1 MTCLEKNQLHRT
13 SFLSSQPQ
21 QYNANSR
28 QSAQLHGCLQ
38 THRIINRVYQTR
50 KYILAGCITLL
61 FLTAGLGSAK
71 SASHELTDVSAKNT
85 FEIYRSRGCLTE
97 DQIDFG
103 REIIRGLNYN
113 AQRAFR
119 RICLLPGIDFASS
132 RKSWSVLLETPLSFE
147 QVLAFEEWSDL
158 EGVDIPL
165 ALQAL
170 PEIATLNYEAGRA
183 FRSYLT
189 LPGISPKYSLKTIPL
204 LNGLKDAKNRAVQ
217 GFMSIHDMDAVKA
230 LDGMITLAR
239 LVDHQAR
246 AADSYARI
254 TDMNTETML
263 DTLPLLRQL
272 RQEDAWNAHNLFKQP
287 GMTRVD
293 GWLWIIRYFA
303 LPPLVQEAQYYR
315 QDDDHK
321 KALLQ
326 AFYNGGE
333 ELIWKI
339 NNLHAITDRFGF
351 EVSRAQLGRQT
362 KQQLYARFKKLSN
375 QTRFTYGKKFYP
387 AWTANN
393 RTAMITVLRKATAAD
408 RVQTARDLSS
418 ANIYALLSQGSEL
431 YDSSFR
437 DILVPI
443 LKKRIA
449 TNHNGDLLTFIR
461 AIDPDNML
469 VSSFI
474 VSLAQKGKLTT
485 FFPDDEDSQKQILNL
500 VAASAF
506 ANEDSILLFSA
517 TFIHLL
523 KVLQPE
529 ARTYLID
536 RMSREADNNTS
547 TFSRL
552 ISVILQYYMQEYP
565 ELLSTPD
572 RVLITR
578 LIIRRGAIDLSTYQ
592 QAPFAD
598 WKEDGRLASVSVFH
612 PDDDGRKSFY
622 SNVRTLQ
629 RSGYQLDLSRQYTL
643 APLSSDGNR
652 EINRLITEARKN
664 PEKGLPRLF
673 SAMGRN
679 HFAVA
684 LSKQINGL
692 TIRHAQYV
700 YSDEKNQQLLL
711 ERFLKGGDEMFAQR
725 GHSYWRSE
733 QITEPLI
740 KSIREQTVTTAD
752 IDAKQR
758 FLSLGSCGGVK
769 AYTRLT
775 RLFRGKIDIL
785 ATIGTGMAIIND
797 PYNKNFFEVIAA
809 NPDTISWQTIA
820 EQSAFIFQGGRGQD
834 YLQPGSLTAILHKI
848 IDENKKAE
856 ELDRAHENM
865 IQEALCPEGS

>member
-1 MTCLEKNQLHRT
+1 MITSHTNRT
-13 SFLSSQPQ
+13 
-21 QYNANSR
+21 
-28 QSAQLHGCLQ
+28 
-38 THRIINRVYQTR
+38 INRVDQTR
-50 KYILAGCITLL
+50 KHIVTLL
-61 FLTAGLGSAK
+61 VFMLLLTAGVTAAGAGQ
-71 SASHELTDVSAKNT
+71 HELTSVSAENT
-85 FEIYRSRGCLTE
+85 FKVFKTNVCLNE
-97 DQIDFG
+97 DQLDFG

-119 RICLLPGIDFASS
+119 KICLLPGIDFAAS
-132 RKSWSVLLETPLSFE
+132 RESWAVLLETPLSFE

-158 EGVDIPL
+158 DGVDIPL

-170 PEIATLNYEAGRA
+170 PEIAGLSYEAGRA
-183 FRSYLT
+183 FRSYLL
-189 LPGISPKYSLKTIPL
+189 LPGISPRYSLKTIPL
-204 LNGLKDAKNRAVQ
+204 LNGLKDANNRAVQ
-217 GFMSIHDMDAVKA
+217 GFMSIHDMDAAKA

-239 LVDHQAR
+239 LIDHQAR
-246 AADSYARI
+246 AAGSYAGI
-254 TDMNTETML
+254 SDMNTETML

-272 RQEDAWNAHNLFKQP
+272 RQEDAWNAYNLFKQP

-315 QDDDHK
+315 QDDEHK

-326 AFYNGGE
+326 AFYSGGE

-351 EVSRAQLGRQT
+351 EIAQAQLRRQT
-362 KQQLYARFKKLSN
+362 KKQLYARFKKLSN
-375 QTRFTYGKKFYP
+375 QTRFVYGKKFYP
-387 AWTANN
+387 AWTTNN
-393 RTAMITVLRKATAAD
+393 KSAMISTLRKATAAD
-408 RVQTARDLSS
+408 RRQTARDLSS

-443 LKKRIA
+443 LKKRIV
-449 TNHNGDLLTFIR
+449 TNHNGDLLAFIR

-485 FFPDDEDSQKQILNL
+485 FFPDDENSQKQILKL

-506 ANEDSILLFSA
+506 TNEDSILLFSA
-517 TFIHLL
+517 TFVHLL

-536 RMSREADNNTS
+536 KMSQEADKNAS

-552 ISVILQYYMQEYP
+552 ISVILQYYMREYP
-565 ELLSTPD
+565 ELLSTRD
-572 RVLITR
+572 QMLITR
-578 LIIRRGAIDLSTYQ
+578 LIIRRGTIDLSKYQ
-592 QAPFAD
+592 QTPFAQ

-629 RSGYQLDLSRQYTL
+629 RSGYQLDLSLQYTL
-643 APLSSDGNR
+643 APLNSSKIR
-652 EINRLITEARKN
+652 EINRLIAEARKN
-664 PEKGLPRLF
+664 PAKGLPRLF

-684 LSKQINGL
+684 LSKQVGGL

-700 YSDEKNQQLLL
+700 YTNEQNQQRLLA
-711 ERFLKGGDEMFAQR
+711 RFLKGGDEMFAQR
-725 GHSYWRSE
+725 GHSYWRAE

-740 KSIREQTVTTAD
+740 KSIREQTITTAD

-797 PYNKNFFEVIAA
+797 PYNKNFFEVIAD
-809 NPDTISWQTIA
+809 NPDTISWQTVA
-820 EQSAFIFQGGRGQD
+820 EKSAFIFKGGRGQD

-848 IDENKKAE
+848 IDEDKKGQ
-856 ELDRAHENM
+856 ELDRMHQNM
-865 IQEALCPEGS
+865 IQEALYPEGN

>member
-1 MTCLEKNQLHRT
+1 MTFIYINYT
-13 SFLSSQPQ
+13 T
-21 QYNANSR
+21 A
-28 QSAQLHGCLQ
+28 
-38 THRIINRVYQTR
+38 TINRVGRTR
-50 KYILAGCITLL
+50 KHILEVLAFILL
-61 FLTAGLGSAK
+61 LTAGVTAAEAGQ
-71 SASHELTDVSAKNT
+71 HELTSVSAKNT
-85 FEIYRSRGCLTE
+85 FEIYSTSVCLTR
-97 DQIDFG
+97 DQLDYG
-103 REIIRGLNYN
+103 REVIRGLNYN

-119 RICLLPGIDFASS
+119 EICQLPGIDFATS
-132 RKSWSVLLETPLSFE
+132 RRSWTVLLETSLSFE
-147 QVLAFEEWSDL
+147 QVLAFEEWSNL
-158 EGVDIPL
+158 NGVDVPL

-183 FRSYLT
+183 FRSYLL

-204 LNGLKDAKNRAVQ
+204 LNGLKDANNRAVQ
-217 GFMSIHDMDAVKA
+217 GFMSIHDMDATKA

-246 AADSYARI
+246 AAGSYARI

-272 RQEDAWNAHNLFKQP
+272 RQDDAWNAYNLFKQK

-315 QDDDHK
+315 QDDNHK

-326 AFYNGGE
+326 AFYSGGE

-351 EVSRAQLGRQT
+351 EISQAQLRRLN
-362 KQQLYARFKKLSN
+362 KKQLYARFKKLSN
-375 QTRFTYGKKFYP
+375 QTKFVYGKKFYP
-387 AWTANN
+387 AWRANN
-393 RTAMITVLRKATAAD
+393 RTAMIGLLRKATATD
-408 RVQTARDLSS
+408 RRQTARDLSS

-443 LKKRIA
+443 LKKRIV
-449 TNHNGDLLTFIR
+449 TNHNGDLLAFIR

-485 FFPDDEDSQKQILNL
+485 FFPDDEGRQKQILNL

-506 ANEDSILLFSA
+506 SNEDSILLFSA

-536 RMSREADNNTS
+536 RMSQEADRDSS

-565 ELLSTPD
+565 ELLSTRD
-572 RVLITR
+572 RMLITR
-578 LIIRRGAIDLSTYQ
+578 LIIRRGAIDLSKYQ
-592 QAPFAD
+592 QAPFTQ

-629 RSGYQLDLSRQYTL
+629 RSGYRLDLCRQYTL
-643 APLSSDGNR
+643 APLSSSKSR
-652 EINRLITEARKN
+652 EINQLITNARNN

-673 SAMGRN
+673 SAMGRSR
-679 HFAVA
+679 FAVA
-684 LSKQINGL
+684 LSKQVGGL

-700 YSDEKNQQLLL
+700 YTDEKNQQLLL

-740 KSIREQTVTTAD
+740 KSIREQTITTAD

-797 PYNKNFFEVIAA
+797 PYNKNFFEVIAG
-809 NPDTISWQTIA
+809 NPATISWQDVS
-820 EQSAFIFQGGRGQD
+820 EQSAFIFKGGRGQD

-848 IDENKKAE
+848 IDESKNDEK
-856 ELDRAHENM
+856 LDRIHQNM
-865 IQEALCPEGS
+865 IQEALYPEGP

>member
-1 MTCLEKNQLHRT
+1 MISLYTDAT
-13 SFLSSQPQ
+13 
-21 QYNANSR
+21 
-28 QSAQLHGCLQ
+28 
-38 THRIINRVYQTR
+38 INRVVRTR
-50 KYILAGCITLL
+50 KHILRVLAVMLLLAAGT
-61 FLTAGLGSAK
+61 TSAGAGLHG
-71 SASHELTDVSAKNT
+71 LTSVSAQKT
-85 FEIYRSRGCLTE
+85 FTLYKTNICLSREQL
-97 DQIDFG
+97 DYG
-103 REIIRGLNYN
+103 REIIHGLNYN

-119 RICLLPGIDFASS
+119 KICLLPGINFAESK
-132 RKSWSVLLETPLSFE
+132 KSWLVLLETPLSFE

-158 EGVDIPL
+158 DGVDTPL
-165 ALQAL
+165 ALKAL

-183 FRSYLT
+183 FRSYLL
-189 LPGISPKYSLKTIPL
+189 LPGISPKYSLETIPL
-204 LNGLKDAKNRAVQ
+204 LNGLKDANNRAVQ
-217 GFMSIHDMDAVKA
+217 GFMSIHDMNAMKA

-246 AADSYARI
+246 AADSFARI
-254 TDMNTETML
+254 PDMNTETML

-272 RQEDAWNAHNLFKQP
+272 RQDDAWNAHNLFKQK
-287 GMTRVD
+287 GMTRID

-315 QDDDHK
+315 QDDEHK
-321 KALLQ
+321 KALLR
-326 AFYNGGE
+326 AFYSGGE

-351 EVSRAQLGRQT
+351 EISQAQLRRLT
-362 KQQLYARFKKLSN
+362 KKQLYARFKKLSN
-375 QTRFTYGKKFYP
+375 QTKFIYGKKFYP
-387 AWTANN
+387 AWRANN
-393 RTAMITVLRKATAAD
+393 KRAMIGILRKATAAD
-408 RVQTARDLSS
+408 RRQTARDLSS

-443 LKKRIA
+443 LNKRIA
-449 TNHNGDLLTFIR
+449 TNHNGDLLAFIR

-485 FFPDDEDSQKQILNL
+485 FFPDDEGSQKQILNL

-506 ANEDSILLFSA
+506 SNEDSILLFSA

-536 RMSREADNNTS
+536 KMSQEADKNAS

-565 ELLSTPD
+565 ELLSTRD
-572 RVLITR
+572 RMLITR
-578 LIIRRGAIDLSTYQ
+578 LIIRRGAIDLSKYQ
-592 QAPFAD
+592 QAPFAQ

-629 RSGYQLDLSRQYTL
+629 RSGYQLNLSRQYTL
-643 APLSSDGNR
+643 APLNNSKIK
-652 EINRLITEARKN
+652 EITRLISDARKN

-673 SAMGRN
+673 SAMGRK
-679 HFAVA
+679 HFAVE
-684 LSKQINGL
+684 LSKQVGGL

-700 YSDEKNQQLLL
+700 YTDEKNQQLLL
-711 ERFLKGGDEMFAQR
+711 ARFLKGGDEMFAQR

-740 KSIREQTVTTAD
+740 KSIREQTITTAD

-769 AYTRLT
+769 AYTRLA

-797 PYNKNFFEVIAA
+797 PYNKNFFEVIAK
-809 NPDTISWQTIA
+809 NPDSATWKTIA
-820 EQSAFIFQGGRGQD
+820 EQSEFIFKGGRGQD

-848 IDENKKAE
+848 IDESKNDE
-856 ELDRAHENM
+856 ELDRVHQQM
-865 IQEALCPEGS
+865 IQEALYPEGT